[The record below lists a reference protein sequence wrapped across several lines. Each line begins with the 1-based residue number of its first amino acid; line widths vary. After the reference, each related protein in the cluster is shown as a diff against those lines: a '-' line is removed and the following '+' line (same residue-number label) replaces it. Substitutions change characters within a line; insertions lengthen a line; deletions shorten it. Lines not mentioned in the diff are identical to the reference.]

1 MIIETTS
8 ATPCVKNGR
17 NTLFT
22 ILKAIAILCVVLSH
36 AGVRGWLFNF
46 LFTFHVPVFFLCAG
60 YFFHT
65 KYLSDERTFLVH
77 RVKGLYFPFLRWSIF
92 FLVIHN
98 LLFALGILSEKYGNA
113 GGGVL
118 HPYSWHD
125 FGQHLW
131 NIVFNMSGYNEFL
144 CGTFWF
150 FRALFLASIGF
161 LILFKIFR
169 RSSRIQ
175 TDVQAGWGILAVAL
189 VLAFWKSADNLRISG
204 VAQGGYRELMGVA
217 FMAMGFLLRQ
227 YKVIERLTWK
237 IVLPCA
243 LFWLLGATF
252 FPSCMKWNADVADFF
267 KLPLVALCAF
277 VTLAYLCGF
286 IDRKET
292 IAKRALVYIGERT
305 LYIFAFHL
313 VAFKLVSA
321 IKVAVYGLPWEC
333 VGGLPTVLQPE
344 NNVLWI
350 FLYLLVGAGLPLLW
364 IAGYRRIASKVTFT
378 EKQVADGAML
388 FAKRVFVVL
397 SVAARSI
404 ARYTVKSC
412 RSLWQGIKEII
423 AASSIKEE

>member
-1 MIIETTS
+1 MTSETTS
-8 ATPCVKNGR
+8 VPATAKNGR

-65 KYLSDERTFLVH
+65 KYLNDERTFLVH
-77 RVKGLYFPFLRWSIF
+77 RVRGLYFPFLRWSLF
-92 FLVIHN
+92 FLVFHN
-98 LLFALGILSEKYGNA
+98 LMFSLGILSEKFGNA

-125 FGQHLW
+125 FGQNLW
-131 NIVFNMSGYNEFL
+131 NIVFNMSGYDQFL

-161 LILFKIFR
+161 LILFKLFR
-169 RSSRIQ
+169 RSGRVQ

-189 VLAFWKSADNLRISG
+189 VLAFWKTADNLRIAG

-227 YKVIERLTWK
+227 YRVVERLTWK
-237 IVLPCA
+237 IVAPCA

-252 FPSCMKWNADVADFF
+252 FPSCMKWNAGVADFF

-277 VTLAYLCGF
+277 VTLTYLCGF
-286 IDRKET
+286 IDRKESV
-292 IAKRALVYIGERT
+292 AKRVLVYIGDRT

-321 IKVAVYGLPWEC
+321 IKVAAYGLPWES
-333 VGGLPTVLQPE
+333 VGSYPTVFNPQS
-344 NNVLWI
+344 NVLWI
-350 FLYLLVGAGLPLLW
+350 LLYLVVGAGLPLLW
-364 IAGYRRIASKVTFT
+364 LAGYRRIASKVTFT
-378 EKQVADGAML
+378 EKQVLDGAML
-388 FAKRVFVVL
+388 FVRRVCVVL
-397 SVAARSI
+397 SKAARSLG
-404 ARYTVKSC
+404 RFVVKSC
-412 RSLWQGIKEII
+412 RNLWQGIKDLI